1 MNQRIRT
8 IIIIIYFFVGITA
21 IGGGAALMWA
31 PDGSLL
37 KMPLSDLSPS
47 PFKDYFLPGLI
58 LFTIMGVG
66 SFRMAYLFRKGRYR
80 LSTLLIIS
88 GTMVNGWILT
98 QMVMIQKLHGLQF
111 LYLAIGVYFLFVG
124 SRDRYTAN

>member
-1 MNQRIRT
+1 MNSRIRT
-8 IIIIIYFFVGITA
+8 IITTIYLFIGITA
-21 IGGGAALMWA
+21 IGGGAALMWE

-37 KMPLSDLSPS
+37 RMPLADLRPS
-47 PFKDYFLPGLI
+47 PFDNYFIPGLI
-58 LFTIMGVG
+58 LFTIMGLG
-66 SFRMAYLFRKGRYR
+66 SFRMAYLFRHGRYQ

-111 LYLAIGVYFLFVG
+111 LYLALGIYFLFLG
-124 SRDRYTAN
+124 SRDKYTAV

>member
-8 IIIIIYFFVGITA
+8 IITAIYFFVGITA
-21 IGGGAALMWA
+21 IVGGAALMWA

-37 KMPLSDLSPS
+37 KMPLSDLRPS
-47 PFKDYFLPGLI
+47 PFEDYFLPGLI
-58 LFTIMGVG
+58 LFTIMGIG
-66 SFRMAYLFRKGRYR
+66 SFRMVYLFRNGRYQ

-111 LYLAIGVYFLFVG
+111 LYLAIGLYFLFAG
-124 SRDRYTAN
+124 SRDRYTAR

>member
-1 MNQRIRT
+1 MNSRIRT
-8 IIIIIYFFVGITA
+8 IITSIYLFIGVTA

-37 KMPLSDLSPS
+37 RMPLADLSPS
-47 PFKDYFLPGLI
+47 PFDNYFIPGLI
-58 LFTIMGVG
+58 LFMIMGLG
-66 SFRMAYLFRKGRYR
+66 SFRMAYLFRHGRYQ

-111 LYLAIGVYFLFVG
+111 LYLALGIYFLFLG
-124 SRDRYTAN
+124 SRDRYTAV

>member
-1 MNQRIRT
+1 
-8 IIIIIYFFVGITA
+8 
-21 IGGGAALMWA
+21 
-31 PDGSLL
+31 
-37 KMPLSDLSPS
+37 
-47 PFKDYFLPGLI
+47 
-58 LFTIMGVG
+58 
-66 SFRMAYLFRKGRYR
+66 MAYLFRKGRYR

-111 LYLAIGVYFLFVG
+111 LYLTIGVYFLFVG